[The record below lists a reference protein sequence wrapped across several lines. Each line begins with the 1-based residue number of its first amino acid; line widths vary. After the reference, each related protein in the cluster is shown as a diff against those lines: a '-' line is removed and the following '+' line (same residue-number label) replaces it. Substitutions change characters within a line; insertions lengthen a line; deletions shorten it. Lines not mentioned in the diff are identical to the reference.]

1 MADPFLFNWM
11 TPQPEAKYAQV
22 ILPLGVEGYFTYAVP
37 EAFRNRIVTG
47 MRVEVEFGKRKHYAA
62 VIASMSDSTDWENPK
77 PILALLDEIPTLA
90 PAQLD
95 FWNWICEYYLCSPGE
110 VMLAAL
116 PPAFRLGSETHLCLH
131 APPEANSR
139 DIADDEYLILEAL
152 EMRDE
157 ISIREVQN
165 ILQKQSVLPV
175 VYRMIEKRWIHSYE
189 KLEGREAVVKVG
201 WIRLHPELQSDEEKL
216 NAAINRI
223 QKSERQ
229 SRLLITYLQNCPTF
243 NWIKRIELQR
253 LAGTGTEV
261 TRTLLEKGLFEE
273 TVLDKFDY
281 PGTNEPIQEV
291 RLSET
296 QQDVLRQLEVAFTE
310 NKPVLLH
317 GVTGS
322 GKTMIYIRLMQE
334 MLSQGKQVVY
344 LVPEIALTTQLVHR
358 LKSYLGDQLLE
369 YHSDLNPRA
378 KMAVWSAARRGAYAF
393 IGARSTI
400 FLPFS
405 NPGLIIVDEEHDP
418 SYKQNDP
425 APRYQGRDCALVLGR
440 MFRAKVLLGSAT
452 PSLESYN
459 NAKTGKYHYL
469 ELNTRYGES
478 ELPDI
483 KTVSLQEATLTGE
496 KIGNF
501 SKQMIEALREQLD
514 SGKQAIIFRNRRG
527 YSPLLQCSNCQW
539 EACCNQCDIRLTVH
553 KVQNR
558 LKCHICGVQKSVP
571 ERCPNC
577 GQYTLRQLG
586 FGTEQIEEELL
597 ALFPG
602 RKVQRLDLDVA
613 RSRKMQQKIIE
624 SFQDRETDILVGTQM
639 VTKGLD
645 FDHVGMVGVLQADQ
659 ILYYPDFR
667 SQERAFQ
674 LFTQVAG
681 RAGRRKDKGL
691 VLIQG
696 YAIGHPV
703 LQCVLR
709 HDPES
714 FYQAELAERKTFIY
728 PPFARLIRIRLMHP
742 KPALAEMAAE
752 ELAKALNR
760 LEDVRVLGPS
770 EPHLNRIKGSYIR
783 ELLLKIDKSS
793 HQLVRIKS
801 ALTIACQQLRNAKA
815 YRSVRVHIDVDP

>member
-1 MADPFLFNWM
+1 M
-11 TPQPEAKYAQV
+11 TPQPEAKYAQL
-22 ILPLGVEGYFTYAVP
+22 ILPLGVEGYFTYSVP
-37 EAFRNRIVTG
+37 EAFRDRIAPG

-62 VIASMSDSTDWENPK
+62 IVASLSDSSEWELPK
-77 PILALLDEIPTLA
+77 PILALLDEVPTIGS
-90 PAQLD
+90 AQLD
-95 FWNWICEYYLCSPGE
+95 FWNWICEYYLCGPGE

-116 PPAFRLGSETHLCLH
+116 PPAFRLGSETHLYLH
-131 APPEANSR
+131 APPEAGSE

-152 EMRDE
+152 ELRDE

-165 ILQKQSVLPV
+165 ILQKQSVLPL
-175 VYRMIEKRWIHSYE
+175 VYRMIEKRWILSYE
-189 KLEGREAVVKVG
+189 KLEGREVAAKVA
-201 WIRLHPELQSDEEKL
+201 WIRLHPELQLDEEKL
-216 NAAINRI
+216 HAAIDRI
-223 QKSERQ
+223 QRSERQ
-229 SRLLITYLQNCPTF
+229 SRLLVTYLQNCPA
-243 NWIKRIELQR
+243 NKWIKRIELQR
-253 LAGTGTEV
+253 LAGTGSDV
-261 TRTLLEKGLFEE
+261 TSTLLEKGLFEE
-273 TVLDKFDY
+273 MVLDKFDY
-281 PGTNEPIQEV
+281 PGKGEPVQEV
-291 RLSET
+291 QLSET
-296 QQDVLRQLEVAFTE
+296 QQEVLRQIEGVWVE

-334 MLSQGKQVVY
+334 MLAQGKQVVY

-358 LKSYLGDQLLE
+358 LKTFLGDQLLE
-369 YHSDLNPRA
+369 YHSELTPRA
-378 KMAVWSAARRGAYAF
+378 KMAVWAAARRGAYAF

-400 FLPFS
+400 FLPFV
-405 NPGLIIVDEEHDP
+405 NPALIIVDEEHDP

-425 APRYQGRDCALVLGR
+425 SPRYQGRDCAIVLGR
-440 MFRAKVLLGSAT
+440 MFNARVLLGSAT
-452 PSLESYN
+452 PSLESYF
-459 NAKTGKYHYL
+459 NAKSGKYHYL
-469 ELNTRYGES
+469 ELNARYGES

-483 KTVSLQEATLTGE
+483 QTVSLQEAVQTGE

-501 SKQMIEALREQLD
+501 SKQMIDSLRAQLE

-539 EACCNQCDIRLTVH
+539 EACCSQCDIRLTVH

-586 FGTEQIEEELL
+586 FGTEQIEEELQ

-613 RSRKMQQKIIE
+613 RSRKMQQKLIE

-703 LQCVLR
+703 IQFVIR

-714 FYQAELAERKTFIY
+714 FYQAELAERKTFSY
-728 PPFARLIRIRLMHP
+728 PPFVRLIRIRLMHP
-742 KPALAEMAAE
+742 KAALAEMAAE
-752 ELAKALNR
+752 DLAGSLKQIS
-760 LEDVRVLGPS
+760 DVCVLGPS
-770 EPHLNRIKGSYIR
+770 EPQLNRIKGSYVR
-783 ELLLKIDKSS
+783 ELLLKIEKTS

-801 ALTIACQQLRNAKA
+801 ALTIACQQLRNTKA